1 MNKFQKVPG
10 HVAIIMDGNGRWAVQ
25 RGLPRGSGHKAGVTT
40 LRQIVQHCIRREIK
54 VLTVFAFSSENW
66 LRPRHEVDLLM
77 ELFLTSLRSEVED
90 LHKNNIR
97 LTFIGDREGFPARLQ
112 QMIAASEE
120 KTASNAGLQLVIA
133 ANYGGKWD
141 ITRACRQIAEA
152 VRNGRVQG
160 TAVDENLVR
169 SYLSLADVPDP
180 DLFIRTGGEQRI
192 SNYLLWHCAYTE
204 LYFTDL
210 LWPDFDAAA
219 FDEALAWFE
228 GRQRRFGRV
237 AEQSGR
243 Q

>member
-1 MNKFQKVPG
+1 MNTFQKVPG
-10 HVAIIMDGNGRWAVQ
+10 HIAIIMDGNGRWAVQ

-40 LRQIVQHCIRREIK
+40 LRDIVQHCIRREIRI
-54 VLTVFAFSSENW
+54 LTVFAFSSENW
-66 LRPRHEVDLLM
+66 SRPRHEVDLLM
-77 ELFLTSLRSEVED
+77 ELFLTSLRNEVDE
-90 LHKNNIR
+90 LHANGVR
-97 LTFIGDREGFPARLQ
+97 LEFIGDREGFPVKLQ
-112 QMIAASEE
+112 QLISASES
-120 KTASNAGLQLVIA
+120 KTAGNDRLRLIVA

-152 VRNGRVQG
+152 ACEGRLNI
-160 TAVDENLVR
+160 AAIDENLVR
-169 SYLSLADVPDP
+169 RYLSLTQIPDP

-210 LWPDFDAAA
+210 LWPDFNPAA

-237 AEQSGR
+237 AEPGGQA
-243 Q
+243 